1 MKAYYKAM
9 ALSDTSPKLRAVYF
23 RRLAEMT
30 PAERIDIAA
39 ALWSAGDSLQ
49 RAAARHRD
57 PAASDEEITFR
68 IAVTRFG
75 AELARK
81 AYRRE

>member
-1 MKAYYKAM
+1 MT
-9 ALSDTSPKLRAVYF
+9 LIDTSPEARETYF

-30 PAERIDIAA
+30 PSERLGVGA
-39 ALWSAGDSLQ
+39 ALWAAGDSLQ
-49 RAAARHRD
+49 QAAMRRMYPEAD
-57 PAASDEEITFR
+57 NAEITFR

-81 AYRRE
+81 AYRR